1 MRSVASPA
9 LPSPSRTREAHP
21 VSFAREGLPLI
32 AIAAL
37 VTAATYALAL
47 NRRSWPLWLIA
58 FGLTIA
64 SLWIAYFF
72 SDPRQ
77 SAPRR
82 ARGVASPGA
91 ASARVTLVSG
101 DPVRSGRQP
110 TITFI
115 MNDSTV
121 PVDRF
126 RMSLR

>member
-1 MRSVASPA
+1 M
-9 LPSPSRTREAHP
+9 
-21 VSFAREGLPLI
+21 SFAREGLPLI

-126 RMSLR
+126 RVSLR